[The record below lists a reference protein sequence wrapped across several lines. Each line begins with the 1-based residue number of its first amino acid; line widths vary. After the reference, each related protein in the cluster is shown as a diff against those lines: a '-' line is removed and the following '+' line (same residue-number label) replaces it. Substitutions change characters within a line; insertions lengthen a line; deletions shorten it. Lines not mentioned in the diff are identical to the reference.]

1 MFRTPPINTTSHIND
16 ITHTRLINYKN
27 IFSVSDDSE
36 LHGIYSWN
44 EEIASKMMYLIGMIE
59 VTLRNRIHGGIS
71 KLIYNNHGVYCISPP
86 TGNAASCDWYNH
98 FNINQNIELKRAFNK
113 ELNDRQG
120 NTLTPPPSPHKV
132 ISSIENGKWFYV
144 MKVKKTL
151 NANKIAWNDVFPDV
165 FVNYPISLSGTDNK
179 ANKKRNTVLNRLKSF
194 NKIRNRCAHFEPVWK
209 FGPLLSEEDG
219 NVLKPEPT
227 NAITCLA
234 RLKLEYNKMTELL
247 NWLSPDMSAY
257 YESTRTHQE
266 LTFLISLDGLN
277 NFRESEKVK
286 KVNLSRI
293 SRIHNIK
300 QHLLKKESVLLQY
313 KGKVVGRFHPW

>member
-1 MFRTPPINTTSHIND
+1 MFRTSPANTLSLIND

-27 IFSVSDDSE
+27 IFSVSDESE

-44 EEIASKMMYLIGMIE
+44 EEIAAKLMYLIGMIE
-59 VTLRNRIHGGIS
+59 VTLRNRIHGSIS
-71 KLIYNNHGVYCISPP
+71 KLIYNNQGVYCTTIPF
-86 TGNAASCDWYNH
+86 GNSTSCSWYDY
-98 FNINQNIELKRAFNK
+98 FKLNQNPKLKAAFKK
-113 ELNDRQG
+113 ELTDTQG
-120 NTLTPPPSPHKV
+120 NILIPPPSPHKV

-151 NANKIAWNDVFPDV
+151 NNHKIEWHKVFPDV
-165 FVNYPISLSGTDNK
+165 FVNYMTSLSGTDSH
-179 ANKKRNTVLNRLKSF
+179 ADKKRNTVLNRLKAF

-219 NVLKPEPT
+219 SVVKPEPT
-227 NAITCLA
+227 DAQQCLS
-234 RLKLEYNKMTELL
+234 RLKLEYRKMTELL

-266 LTFLISLDGLN
+266 LTFLISQEGLN

-286 KVNLSRI
+286 KMNLAKL

-300 QHLLKKESVLLQY
+300 RHLLKKESVLLQY